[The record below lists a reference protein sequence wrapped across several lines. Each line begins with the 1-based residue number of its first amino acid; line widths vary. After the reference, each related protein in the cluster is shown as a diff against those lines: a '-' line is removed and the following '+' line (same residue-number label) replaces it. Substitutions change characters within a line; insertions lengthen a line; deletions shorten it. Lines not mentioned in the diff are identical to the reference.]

1 MRIRGDYVIG
11 VAIVGAEVAFW
22 IVLLLALACRY
33 PFRLQR
39 LSTIGLFCLPV
50 IDLCLLSFVVVDLVH
65 GAAPQSTH
73 AFAAS
78 YLGFTV
84 AFGHPITRW
93 ADQRFAHRFAGG
105 PKPVRPAKGSAAY
118 VRSLW
123 TEWLRVVLA
132 VGLSVL
138 ILFGLAT
145 VICRQPIPKTLDAAA
160 TSPFW
165 GQTVLLGVIMMIW
178 FLAGPAFARRKPS
191 VAPTD

>member
-1 MRIRGDYVIG
+1 MIG
-11 VAIVGAEVAFW
+11 AAIIAAEVAFW
-22 IVLLLALACRY
+22 IVLLLALVCRY
-33 PFRLQR
+33 RLRLRR
-39 LSTIGLFCLPV
+39 LSTVGLFCLPL
-50 IDLCLLSFVVVDLVH
+50 IDLCLLIFVVVDLVH
-65 GAAPQSTH
+65 WATPRGSH

-84 AFGHPITRW
+84 AFGHSVTRW

-123 TEWLRVVLA
+123 TEWLRVVVA

-145 VICRQPIPKTLDAAA
+145 VICGQPIPKTLDAAA
-160 TSPFW
+160 TSPLW
-165 GQTVLLGVIMMIW
+165 GQMVLLGLIMVIW

-191 VAPTD
+191 VAPKA